1 MNVALLEAVA
11 EPILIDGLSWQ
22 EFKSIEQLIDRPGIR
37 LSFLDGV
44 LEIRKMPGRQHET
57 VKKRIAA
64 LLEIY
69 LEFKE
74 FDFTPTG
81 SMTLESEAGSVKREA
96 DESYELG
103 SDNTQPDL
111 AIEVA
116 ITSGGIDKL
125 EAYKRLA
132 IPEVWIWQNA
142 TLSLFALGAGGYE
155 KITQSTL
162 LPDLDM
168 DLFKRC
174 LDLSKHAQAL
184 RELQQNIASASS

>member
-1 MNVALLEAVA
+1 MTTTVLDAIA

-22 EFKSIEQLIDRPGIR
+22 DFKSIEKLIDRPGVR

-44 LEIRKMPGRQHET
+44 LELRKMPGRQHET

-103 SDNTQPDL
+103 SDRSQPDL
-111 AIEVA
+111 AIEVVV
-116 ITSGGIDKL
+116 TSGGIDKL

-132 IPEVWIWQNA
+132 IPEVWIWQNGN
-142 TLSLFALGAGGYE
+142 LSLFAWGANGYE
-155 KITQSTL
+155 PILQSTL
-162 LPDLDM
+162 LPNLDM

-174 LDLSKHAQAL
+174 LEMPKHSQSL
-184 RELQQNIASASS
+184 REFRKNIVDS

>member
-1 MNVALLEAVA
+1 MTTVVLEAIA
-11 EPILIDGLSWQ
+11 EPILVDELSWQ
-22 EFKSIEQLIDRPGIR
+22 DFKAIERLIDRPGIR
-37 LSFLDGV
+37 LSFLNGI

-69 LEFKE
+69 LELKE

-81 SMTLESEAGSVKREA
+81 SMTLESEAASVKREA

-103 SDNTQPDL
+103 SDRPYPDL
-111 AIEVA
+111 TIEVA
-116 ITSGGIDKL
+116 VTSGGIDKL

-132 IPEVWIWQNA
+132 IPEVWIWQDGK
-142 TLSLFALGAGGYE
+142 LSLFAIRAEGYE
-155 KITQSTL
+155 QITQSEL

-168 DLFKRC
+168 ELFNQC
-174 LDLSKHAQAL
+174 LNYTKHTDALKEFRRKLS
-184 RELQQNIASASS
+184 ED

>member
-1 MNVALLEAVA
+1 MNVAVLEAVA

-69 LEFKE
+69 LDVKE

-96 DESYELG
+96 DESYELDTN
-103 SDNTQPDL
+103 SAQPDL

-116 ITSGGIDKL
+116 VTSGGIDKL

-132 IPEVWIWQNA
+132 ISEVWIWQNGI
-142 TLSLFALGAGGYE
+142 LSLFALRTSGYE
-155 KITQSTL
+155 PITQSTL

-168 DLFKRC
+168 NLFKRC
-174 LDLSKHAQAL
+174 LDMQKHAQAL
-184 RELQQNIASASS
+184 REFRKNIADS